1 MWLRDFLP
9 MEEDINARVITFN
22 HNTSWNAYA
31 LDKTLHDHGDDL
43 LQALRTVRHGDV
55 MRHRSGLTTF
65 SYY

>member
-9 MEEDINARVITFN
+9 KEENINARVITFN

-31 LDKTLHDHGDDL
+31 LDKSLHDHGDDL
-43 LQALRTVRHGDV
+43 LQALQTVRQGDV
-55 MRHRSGLTTF
+55 MHRRSGLITS